1 MMILEK
7 IAKNLVGG
15 TTLIEE
21 DLRSVSTILSKQ
33 IASSEVNSGRKV
45 CYLTTGD
52 KEDVVAGGKLFRFN
66 LDLCVQELRD
76 GVLKGSLKNQED
88 LRAADVIVIDSF
100 SAYVFDKEEK
110 ETIELIRE
118 MGRAAREGKTFI
130 LTYEGKMLNPSL
142 DAYVKSAVDNII
154 TIKTEIQGNKISRM
168 LYIPKMKA
176 ARPQDK
182 LIKFTVEDNGIQVD
196 TREMIG

>member
-1 MMILEK
+1 VLLEK
-7 IAKNLVGG
+7 MAKNMIGG

-21 DLRSVSTILSKQ
+21 DLRSVSSILSRQ
-33 IASSEVNSGRKV
+33 LASSALLAGKKV

-52 KEDVVAGGKLFRFN
+52 KEDVVAGSKLFKFN
-66 LDLCVQELRD
+66 LDACVQELRD
-76 GVLKGSLKNQED
+76 GVLKGSLKTQED

-100 SAYVFDKEEK
+100 SAYVFDKDEK

-118 MGRAAREGKTFI
+118 MGRAAREGKTFV
-130 LTYEGKMLNPSL
+130 LTYEPKMLSPEL

-154 TIKTEIQGNKISRM
+154 SIKTEIQGNKISRM
-168 LYIPKMKA
+168 LYIPKMKSSK
-176 ARPQDK
+176 PQDK